1 MAIEENKPKI
11 VELLIKEGKANIY
24 GYYNGEDFE
33 KYPIYC
39 AVKNKNLNIVI
50 SIVEPIV
57 LIGLL
62 VLSTAFI
69 VDASSNSFLYFR
81 F

>member
-1 MAIEENKPKI
+1 MGLFDKLKNIINKCK
-11 VELLIKEGKANIY
+11 
-24 GYYNGEDFE
+24 
-33 KYPIYC
+33 
-39 AVKNKNLNIVI
+39 KNKNLNIVI